1 MTVTDLDLP
10 REGLTSFDVEPL
22 PSDPGPETPIGPIAL
37 DAFAVGIDPLDALV
51 VFNLSDGL
59 VFGSYLR
66 PEVGFTAEEVAQ
78 AMREAYRTS
87 FQAARKLA
95 IFAAA
100 AAAERGRVA
109 EPIVTIESPAQTAL
123 LRRIRAFVV
132 ACLFDASMPLG
143 MARLCAT
150 RLCELLSPELPLT
163 ELERLTLPPPGVSS
177 PASSQQGSRPPLSMR
192 LSVPLRPA
200 HASTAEVEHARKV
213 IAYAEANLP
222 DSHTVRLRLA
232 LRAHTSRLSLDHPET
247 LASDA
252 ILRVETAALEML
264 GLDRDQL
271 TVALAA
277 MTKPAGSR

>member
-1 MTVTDLDLP
+1 MTATDLELP

-37 DAFAVGIDPLDALV
+37 DGFAVGIDPLDALV
-51 VFNLSDGL
+51 VFSLSDGL
-59 VFGSYLR
+59 VYGSYVR

-78 AMREAYRTS
+78 TMREAYRTS

-95 IFAAA
+95 IFAA

-123 LRRIRAFVV
+123 LKRIRAYVV

-143 MARLCAT
+143 MARLCAA
-150 RLCELLSPELPLT
+150 RLCDLLSPELPLT
-163 ELERLTLPPPGVSS
+163 ELERLTLPPPGVST
-177 PASSQQGSRPPLSMR
+177 PASSQGSRPPLSMR
-192 LSVPLRPA
+192 LSVPLKPA
-200 HASTAEVEHARKV
+200 HASAAEVEHARKV

-222 DSHTVRLRLA
+222 DSHTVRLRLT

-252 ILRVETAALEML
+252 ILRIETAALEML
-264 GLDRDQL
+264 GIDRDQL

-277 MTKPAGSR
+277 MTKPSGAR